1 MKTIIFTLIL
11 LTAVSF
17 QVVFAQD
24 ETDSD
29 TDTTDY
35 QIDEV
40 IISATRTEQKLIDIP
55 FSVQRVDQSQ
65 WKSTRKMG
73 VNDVLSVIPG
83 LWLQP
88 RYGNHDVRVSIRGFG
103 TRSNTGI
110 RGVRILLDGIPE
122 SEPDGQT
129 RLEALDF
136 TSISK
141 IEVIKGNMTS
151 LYTNAPGGVINFFT
165 DKYFPKPFV
174 LSDNEFGSYDL
185 RKNGLKFG
193 LTSNDERFM
202 ATYSYE
208 NYGGYRYHSQE
219 YQSRFNSIY
228 EADLNP
234 VSTISIYGYYVNG
247 LIKLPGSLTLA
258 QFDQNYLQAN
268 PRDVSRDSKRI
279 SNKGRLG
286 ITYNTKFGKNYNNF
300 VEITGY
306 GTIKDL
312 SRTAAT
318 YRIFTRY
325 GVGSNFRVINQSKIA
340 NQNNEFSVGGD
351 FYYQTGPI
359 NEFNNIGGIKGDEL
373 QSLTDETI
381 SNIGLYFTEQYYLY
395 KDYLSL
401 LITGRYDRVI
411 VSAADQ
417 LASYKDTSRVF
428 DNFTPKFAINYKFNP
443 MMSVFGSF
451 GWGFDTPAN
460 NELDNFPFSSD
471 GGYKLINPDL
481 EAQNTVSY
489 ELGYKGEIINKKSN
503 IFSSTF
509 IELSLFDTKIDNAI
523 VPFTV
528 DGNVFFRNAAT
539 VKRTGL
545 EFGVNSEVAKG
556 FNVKLAYTYSNFRYG
571 AYNARSIDAEGTIT
585 EADYSNNREP
595 SNPDNNFSAELS
607 YQYIYKK
614 DYTFFAKGTIQSV
627 GSMFV
632 DDRNLEQ
639 YKTQSYTLLG
649 SQIGVNMN
657 FKNFRV
663 MGFAG
668 LGNILNE
675 KYVAF
680 VQINSD
686 RLEYYEAGI
695 PYNFF
700 GGINLSYVFN
710 Q

>member
-1 MKTIIFTLIL
+1 MNKTILIL
-11 LTAVSF
+11 LVMICSF
-17 QVVFAQD
+17 RNTFSQD
-24 ETDSD
+24 AADS
-29 TDTTDY
+29 TQY
-35 QIDEV
+35 EIDEV
-40 IISATRTEQKLIDIP
+40 VISATRTEQKLIDIP

-65 WKSTRKMG
+65 WKATRKMG
-73 VNDVLSVIPG
+73 MNDVLNNIPG

-136 TSISK
+136 TAISK
-141 IEVIKGNMTS
+141 IEVVKGNMTS

-165 DKYFPKPFV
+165 DKYFPRPFV

-247 LIKLPGSLTLA
+247 LIKLPGSLTL
-258 QFDQNYLQAN
+258 QQYNENYLQAN
-268 PRDVSRDSKRI
+268 PRDASRDAKRI

-300 VEITGY
+300 LEVTGY

-312 SRTAAT
+312 TRTAAT

-325 GVGSNFRVINQSKIA
+325 GVGSNFRFINQSRIA
-340 NQNNEFSVGGD
+340 GRSNEFSVGGD

-359 NEFNNIGGIKGDEL
+359 NEFNNIGGIRGDEL
-373 QSLTDETI
+373 QAITDETI
-381 SNIGLYFTEQYYLY
+381 SNIGFYFTEQYYLY

-401 LITGRYDRVI
+401 LITGRYDRVN
-411 VSAADQ
+411 VAASNL
-417 LASYKDTSRVF
+417 LAGFQDTSRLF
-428 DNFTPKFAINYKFNP
+428 DEFTPKIAVNYKFNP
-443 MMSVFGSF
+443 GMSVFGSF

-471 GGYKLINPDL
+471 GGLKLINPDL
-481 EAQNTVSY
+481 QPQNTVSY
-489 ELGYKGEIINKKSN
+489 EIGYKGEIINKRSN
-503 IFSSTF
+503 VFPTTF
-509 IELSLFDTKIDNAI
+509 IELSIFDTKIDNAI

-539 VKRTGL
+539 VKRTGV
-545 EFGVNSEVAKG
+545 EFGVNSQIVSGLNLKA
-556 FNVKLAYTYSNFRYG
+556 AYTYSDFRYG
-571 AYNARSIDAEGTIT
+571 DYISRSIDATGSIVDEEYTG
-585 EADYSNNREP
+585 NKEP

-607 YQYIYKK
+607 YQYVYKK
-614 DYTFFAKGTIQSV
+614 NYNFFAKATVQSI

-632 DDRNLEQ
+632 DDKNLEI

-649 SQIGVNMN
+649 SQIGTNMT
-657 FKNFRV
+657 FKNFSL
-663 MGFAG
+663 MAYAG
-668 LGNILNE
+668 LGNITNE

-680 VQINSD
+680 VQVNSD
-686 RLEYYEAGI
+686 RLEFYEAGI

-710 Q
+710 N

>member
-1 MKTIIFTLIL
+1 MKKTIL
-11 LTAVSF
+11 LLFVMICSFRNALPQDTA
-17 QVVFAQD
+17 
-24 ETDSD
+24 DS
-29 TDTTDY
+29 TQY
-35 QIDEV
+35 EIDEV
-40 IISATRTEQKLIDIP
+40 VISATRTEQKLIDIP

-65 WKSTRKMG
+65 WKATRKMG
-73 VNDVLSVIPG
+73 MNDVLNNIPG

-136 TSISK
+136 TAISK
-141 IEVIKGNMTS
+141 IEIVKGNMTS

-165 DKYFPKPFV
+165 DKYFPRPFV

-193 LTSNDERFM
+193 LTSSDERFM

-234 VSTISIYGYYVNG
+234 VSSISLYGYYVNG
-247 LIKLPGSLTLA
+247 LIKLPGSLTLK
-258 QFDQNYLQAN
+258 QYNENYLQAN

-286 ITYNTKFGKNYNNF
+286 VTYNTKFGKNYNNF
-300 VEITGY
+300 LEVTGY

-318 YRIFTRY
+318 YRVFTRY
-325 GVGSNFRVINQSKIA
+325 GVGSNFRFINQSKIA
-340 NQNNEFSVGGD
+340 NRNNEFSVGGD

-359 NEFNNIGGIKGDEL
+359 NEFNNIGGIRGDEL
-373 QSLTDETI
+373 QALTDETI
-381 SNIGLYFTEQYYLY
+381 SNVGFYFTEQFYIY

-401 LITGRYDRVI
+401 LITGRYDRVN
-411 VSAADQ
+411 VAASNL
-417 LASYKDTSRVF
+417 LAGFQDTSRLF
-428 DNFTPKFAINYKFNP
+428 DEFTPKFAINYKFNP
-443 MMSVFGSF
+443 GMSVFGSF

-471 GGYKLINPDL
+471 GGLKLINPDL
-481 EAQNTVSY
+481 QPQNTVSY
-489 ELGYKGEIINKKSN
+489 ELGYKGEIINKKSKL
-503 IFSSTF
+503 FPTTF
-509 IELSLFDTKIDNAI
+509 IELSVFDTKIDNAI

-528 DGNVFFRNAAT
+528 DGNVFFRNAAE
-539 VKRTGL
+539 VKRTGV
-545 EFGVNSEVAKG
+545 EFGVNSQIVAGLNLKA
-556 FNVKLAYTYSNFRYG
+556 AYTYSNFRYG
-571 AYNARSIDAEGTIT
+571 DYISRSIDATGNIVDE
-585 EADYSNNREP
+585 EYSGNKEP
-595 SNPDNNFSAELS
+595 SNPDNNFSAELA

-614 DYTFFAKGTIQSV
+614 NYTFFAKATVQSI

-632 DDRNLEQ
+632 DDRNLEE

-649 SQIGVNMN
+649 SQLGTNMT
-657 FKNFRV
+657 FKNFSL
-663 MGFAG
+663 MAYAG
-668 LGNILNE
+668 LGNITNE

-680 VQINSD
+680 VQVNSD
-686 RLEYYEAGI
+686 RLEFYEAGI

-700 GGINLSYVFN
+700 GGINIFYVFN
-710 Q
+710 N

>member
-1 MKTIIFTLIL
+1 MKTLIIIL
-11 LTAVSF
+11 AVIS
-17 QVVFAQD
+17 VLSTEVLFAQ
-24 ETDSD
+24 EAI
-29 TDTTDY
+29 DTTDY
-35 QIDEV
+35 EVDEV
-40 IISATRTEQKLIDIP
+40 VISATRTEQKLIDIP
-55 FSVQRVDQSQ
+55 FSVQRVNQSQ

-73 VNDVLSVIPG
+73 MNDVLTNIPG

-136 TSISK
+136 MAICK
-141 IEVIKGNMTS
+141 IEVTKGNMTS

-165 DKYFPKPFV
+165 DKYFPRPFV

-202 ATYSYE
+202 AAYSYE
-208 NYGGYRYHSQE
+208 NYNGYRQHSQE

-234 VSTISIYGYYVNG
+234 VSTVSIYGYYVNG
-247 LIKLPGSLTLA
+247 LIKLPGSLTLE

-268 PRDVSRDSKRI
+268 PRDNSRDAKRI

-286 ITYNTKFGKNYNNF
+286 ITYNTKFGKNNNNF
-300 VEITGY
+300 IEITGY

-312 SRTAAT
+312 TRTAAT

-325 GVGSNFRVINQSKIA
+325 GVGSNFRYINQTKIGK
-340 NQNNEFSVGGD
+340 QNNEFSVGGD

-373 QSLTDETI
+373 QTLTDETI
-381 SNIGLYFTEQYYLY
+381 SNIGLYFTEQYYIY
-395 KDYLSL
+395 KDYFSL
-401 LITGRYDRVI
+401 LVTGRYDRVNI
-411 VSAADQ
+411 SASDL
-417 LASYKDTSRVF
+417 LASYKDTSRLF
-428 DNFTPKFAINYKFNP
+428 DSFTPKFALNYKFTP
-443 MMSVFGSF
+443 VMSVYGSF
-451 GWGFDTPAN
+451 GFGFDTPAN

-471 GGYKLINPDL
+471 NGYKLINPDL
-481 EAQNTVSY
+481 EPQKTFSY
-489 ELGYKGEIINKKSN
+489 ELGYKGEIINKRSDV
-503 IFSSTF
+503 FSRTF
-509 IELSLFDTKIDNAI
+509 LELTLFDTKIDNAI
-523 VPFTV
+523 IPFTV
-528 DGNVFFRNAAT
+528 DGNVFYRNAAV

-545 EFGVNSEVAKG
+545 EFGVNSDVAKG
-556 FNVKLAYTYSNFRYG
+556 LNIKAAYTYSNFRYDS
-571 AYNARSIDAEGTIT
+571 YNARSIDAEGQIT
-585 EADYSNNREP
+585 EEDYSGNKEP
-595 SNPDNNFSAELS
+595 SNPENNFSAEVS

-614 DYTFFAKGTIQSV
+614 NYTFFAKATVQSIGT
-627 GSMFV
+627 MFV
-632 DDRNLEQ
+632 DDKNLEK
-639 YKTQSYTLLG
+639 YKTESYTLLG
-649 SQIGVNMN
+649 SQLGVNMN
-657 FKNFRV
+657 FDNFRV

-668 LGNILNE
+668 LGNITNE

-680 VQINSD
+680 IQINSD
-686 RLEYYEAGI
+686 RLEFYEAGI

-710 Q
+710 K

>member
-1 MKTIIFTLIL
+1 MNKTILIL
-11 LTAVSF
+11 LVMICSF
-17 QVVFAQD
+17 RNTFSQD
-24 ETDSD
+24 AADS
-29 TDTTDY
+29 TQY
-35 QIDEV
+35 EIDEV
-40 IISATRTEQKLIDIP
+40 VISATRTEQKLIDIP

-65 WKSTRKMG
+65 WKATRKMG
-73 VNDVLSVIPG
+73 MNDVLNNIPG

-136 TSISK
+136 TAISK
-141 IEVIKGNMTS
+141 IEVVKGNMTS

-165 DKYFPKPFV
+165 DKYFPRPFV

-247 LIKLPGSLTLA
+247 LIKLPGSLTL
-258 QFDQNYLQAN
+258 QQYNENYLQAN
-268 PRDVSRDSKRI
+268 PRDASRDAKRI

-300 VEITGY
+300 LEVTGY

-312 SRTAAT
+312 TRTAAT

-325 GVGSNFRVINQSKIA
+325 GVGSNFRFINQSRIA
-340 NQNNEFSVGGD
+340 GRSNEFSVGGD

-359 NEFNNIGGIKGDEL
+359 NEFNNIGGIRGDEL
-373 QSLTDETI
+373 QAITDETI
-381 SNIGLYFTEQYYLY
+381 SNIGFYFTEQYYLY

-401 LITGRYDRVI
+401 LITGRYDRVN
-411 VSAADQ
+411 VAASNL
-417 LASYKDTSRVF
+417 LAGFQDTSRLF
-428 DNFTPKFAINYKFNP
+428 DEFTPKFAINYKFNP
-443 MMSVFGSF
+443 GMSVFGSF

-471 GGYKLINPDL
+471 GGLKLINPDL
-481 EAQNTVSY
+481 QPQNTVSY
-489 ELGYKGEIINKKSN
+489 EIGYKGEIINKRSN
-503 IFSSTF
+503 VFPTTF
-509 IELSLFDTKIDNAI
+509 IELSIFDTKIDNAI

-539 VKRTGL
+539 VKRTGV
-545 EFGVNSEVAKG
+545 EFGVNSQIVSGLNLKA
-556 FNVKLAYTYSNFRYG
+556 AYTYSDFRYG
-571 AYNARSIDAEGTIT
+571 DYISRSIDATGSIVDEEYTG
-585 EADYSNNREP
+585 NKEP

-607 YQYIYKK
+607 YQYVYKK
-614 DYTFFAKGTIQSV
+614 NYNFFAKATVQSI

-632 DDRNLEQ
+632 DDKNLEI

-649 SQIGVNMN
+649 SQIGTNMT
-657 FKNFRV
+657 FKNFSL
-663 MGFAG
+663 MAYAG
-668 LGNILNE
+668 LGNITNE

-680 VQINSD
+680 VQVNSD
-686 RLEYYEAGI
+686 RLEFYEAGI

-710 Q
+710 N

>member
-1 MKTIIFTLIL
+1 MKKLIL
-11 LTAVSF
+11 TLFILIILTFQNAVS
-17 QVVFAQD
+17 QD
-24 ETDSD
+24 AADS
-29 TDTTDY
+29 TQY
-35 QIDEV
+35 EIDEV
-40 IISATRTEQKLIDIP
+40 VISATRTEQKLIDIP

-73 VNDVLSVIPG
+73 MNDVLSNIPG

-141 IEVIKGNMTS
+141 IEVVKGNMTS

-165 DKYFPKPFV
+165 DKYFPRPFV

-208 NYGGYRYHSQE
+208 NYNGYRYHSQE

-234 VSTISIYGYYVNG
+234 VSTISLYGYYVNG

-258 QFDQNYLQAN
+258 QFNENYLQAN
-268 PRDVSRDSKRI
+268 PRDASRDSKRI

-300 VEITGY
+300 IEITGY

-325 GVGSNFRVINQSKIA
+325 GVGSNFRYINQTKIGG
-340 NQNNEFSVGGD
+340 QDNEFSVGGD

-359 NEFNNIGGIKGDEL
+359 NEFNNIGGIRGDEL
-373 QSLTDETI
+373 QAITDETI
-381 SNIGLYFTEQYYLY
+381 SNVGFYFTEQYYLY

-401 LITGRYDRVI
+401 LITGRYDRVN
-411 VSAADQ
+411 VAASNL
-417 LASYKDTSRVF
+417 LAGFQDTSRLF
-428 DNFTPKFAINYKFNP
+428 DEFTPKFAINYKFNKS
-443 MMSVFGSF
+443 MSVFGSF

-460 NELDNFPFSSD
+460 NELDNYPFSSD
-471 GGYKLINPDL
+471 GGLKLINPDL
-481 EAQNTVSY
+481 QPQNTVSY
-489 ELGYKGEIINKKSN
+489 ELGYKGEIVNKRSN
-503 IFSSTF
+503 IFPTTF
-509 IELSLFDTKIDNAI
+509 IELSIFDTKIDNAI

-539 VKRTGL
+539 VKRTGV
-545 EFGVNSEVAKG
+545 EFGINSQIATGLNLKA
-556 FNVKLAYTYSNFRYG
+556 AYTYSNFRYG
-571 AYNARSIDAEGTIT
+571 DYISRSIDATGNIVDE
-585 EADYSNNREP
+585 EYSGNKEP
-595 SNPDNNFSAELS
+595 SNPDNNFSAELA
-607 YQYIYKK
+607 YQYVYRKN
-614 DYTFFAKGTIQSV
+614 YTFFAKATVQSI

-632 DDRNLEQ
+632 DDKNLEE

-649 SQIGVNMN
+649 SQIGTNMTI
-657 FKNFRV
+657 KNFSLTA
-663 MGFAG
+663 FAG
-668 LGNILNE
+668 LGNITNE

-680 VQINSD
+680 VQVNSD
-686 RLEYYEAGI
+686 RLEFYEAGI

-710 Q
+710 N

>member
-1 MKTIIFTLIL
+1 MKKKIL
-11 LTAVSF
+11 LVIVMILSFRYAISQDTA
-17 QVVFAQD
+17 
-24 ETDSD
+24 DS
-29 TDTTDY
+29 TQY
-35 QIDEV
+35 EIDEV
-40 IISATRTEQKLIDIP
+40 VISATRTEQKLIDIP

-65 WKSTRKMG
+65 WKASRKMG
-73 VNDVLSVIPG
+73 MNDVLNNIPG

-110 RGVRILLDGIPE
+110 RGVRILLDGLPE

-136 TSISK
+136 TAISK
-141 IEVIKGNMTS
+141 IEVVKGNMTS

-165 DKYFPKPFV
+165 DKYFPRPFV

-234 VSTISIYGYYVNG
+234 VSTISLYGYYVNG
-247 LIKLPGSLTLA
+247 LIKLPESLTLK
-258 QFDQNYLQAN
+258 QYNENYLQAN

-286 ITYNTKFGKNYNNF
+286 ITYNTKFGDNYNNF
-300 VEITGY
+300 IEVTGY

-318 YRIFTRY
+318 YRVFTRY
-325 GVGSNFRVINQSKIA
+325 GVGSNFRFINQSKIA
-340 NQNNEFSVGGD
+340 NRSNEFSIGGD

-359 NEFNNIGGIKGDEL
+359 NEFNNIGGIRGDEL
-373 QSLTDETI
+373 QALTDETI
-381 SNIGLYFTEQYYLY
+381 SNIGFYFTEQFYLY

-401 LITGRYDRVI
+401 LITGRYDRVN
-411 VSAADQ
+411 VAASNL
-417 LASYKDTSRVF
+417 LAGFQDTSRLF
-428 DNFTPKFAINYKFNP
+428 DEFTPKFAVNYKFNP
-443 MMSVFGSF
+443 GMSVFGSF

-471 GGYKLINPDL
+471 GGLKLINPDL
-481 EAQNTVSY
+481 QPQNTVSY
-489 ELGYKGEIINKKSN
+489 ELGYKGEIINKRSRL
-503 IFSSTF
+503 FPTTF
-509 IELSLFDTKIDNAI
+509 IELSVFDTKIDNAI

-528 DGNVFFRNAAT
+528 DGNVFFRNAAE
-539 VKRTGL
+539 VKRTGV
-545 EFGVNSEVAKG
+545 EFGVNSQIVTGLNLKAS
-556 FNVKLAYTYSNFRYG
+556 YTYSNFRYG
-571 AYNARSIDAEGTIT
+571 NYISRSIDATGNIVDE
-585 EADYSNNREP
+585 EYSGNKEP
-595 SNPDNNFSAELS
+595 SNPDNNFSAELA
-607 YQYIYKK
+607 YQYVYKK
-614 DYTFFAKGTIQSV
+614 NYTFFAKATVQSI

-632 DDRNLEQ
+632 DDKNLEE

-649 SQIGVNMN
+649 SQLGTNITFNN
-657 FKNFRV
+657 FSL
-663 MGFAG
+663 MAYAG
-668 LGNILNE
+668 LGNITNE

-680 VQINSD
+680 VQVNSD
-686 RLEYYEAGI
+686 RLEFYEAGI

-710 Q
+710 N

>member
-1 MKTIIFTLIL
+1 MKKKIL
-11 LTAVSF
+11 LVIVMILSFRYAISQDTA
-17 QVVFAQD
+17 
-24 ETDSD
+24 DS
-29 TDTTDY
+29 TQY
-35 QIDEV
+35 EIDEV
-40 IISATRTEQKLIDIP
+40 VISATRTEQKLIDIP

-65 WKSTRKMG
+65 WKASRKMG
-73 VNDVLSVIPG
+73 MNDVLNNIPG

-110 RGVRILLDGIPE
+110 RGVRILLDGLPE

-136 TSISK
+136 TAISK
-141 IEVIKGNMTS
+141 IEVVKGNMTS

-165 DKYFPKPFV
+165 DKYFPRPFV

-234 VSTISIYGYYVNG
+234 VSTISLYGYYVNG
-247 LIKLPGSLTLA
+247 LIKLPESLTLK
-258 QFDQNYLQAN
+258 QYNENYLQAN

-286 ITYNTKFGKNYNNF
+286 ITYNTKFGDNYNNF
-300 VEITGY
+300 IEVTGY

-318 YRIFTRY
+318 YRVFTRY
-325 GVGSNFRVINQSKIA
+325 GVGSNFRFINQSKIA
-340 NQNNEFSVGGD
+340 NRSNEFSIGGD

-359 NEFNNIGGIKGDEL
+359 NEFNNIGGIRGDEL
-373 QSLTDETI
+373 QALTDETI
-381 SNIGLYFTEQYYLY
+381 SNIGFYFTEQFYLY

-401 LITGRYDRVI
+401 LITGRYDRVN
-411 VSAADQ
+411 VAASNL
-417 LASYKDTSRVF
+417 LAGFQDTSRLF
-428 DNFTPKFAINYKFNP
+428 DEFTPKFAVNYKFNP
-443 MMSVFGSF
+443 GMSVFGSF

-471 GGYKLINPDL
+471 GGLKLINPDL
-481 EAQNTVSY
+481 QPQNTVSY
-489 ELGYKGEIINKKSN
+489 ELGYKGEIINKRSRL
-503 IFSSTF
+503 FPTTF
-509 IELSLFDTKIDNAI
+509 IELSVFDTKIDNAI

-528 DGNVFFRNAAT
+528 DGNVFFRNAAE
-539 VKRTGL
+539 VKRTGV
-545 EFGVNSEVAKG
+545 EFGVNSQIVTGLNLKAS
-556 FNVKLAYTYSNFRYG
+556 YTYSNFRYG
-571 AYNARSIDAEGTIT
+571 NYISRSIDATGNIVDE
-585 EADYSNNREP
+585 EYSGNKEP
-595 SNPDNNFSAELS
+595 SNPDNNFSAELA
-607 YQYIYKK
+607 YQYVYKK
-614 DYTFFAKGTIQSV
+614 NYTFFAKATVQSI

-632 DDRNLEQ
+632 DDKNLEE

-649 SQIGVNMN
+649 SQLGTNIT
-657 FKNFRV
+657 FKNFSL
-663 MGFAG
+663 MAYAG
-668 LGNILNE
+668 LGNITNE

-680 VQINSD
+680 VQVNSD
-686 RLEYYEAGI
+686 RLEFYEAGI

-710 Q
+710 N

>member
-1 MKTIIFTLIL
+1 MKKTIL
-11 LTAVSF
+11 LMFVMICSFRNALPQDTA
-17 QVVFAQD
+17 
-24 ETDSD
+24 DS
-29 TDTTDY
+29 TQY
-35 QIDEV
+35 EIDEV
-40 IISATRTEQKLIDIP
+40 VISATRTEQKLIDIP

-65 WKSTRKMG
+65 WKATRKMG
-73 VNDVLSVIPG
+73 MNDVLNNIPG

-136 TSISK
+136 TAISK
-141 IEVIKGNMTS
+141 IEVVKGNMTS

-165 DKYFPKPFV
+165 DKYFPRPFV

-193 LTSNDERFM
+193 LTSSDERFM

-234 VSTISIYGYYVNG
+234 VSTISLYGYYVNG
-247 LIKLPGSLTLA
+247 LIKLPGSLTLK
-258 QFDQNYLQAN
+258 QYNENYLQAN

-286 ITYNTKFGKNYNNF
+286 VTYNTKFGKNYNNF
-300 VEITGY
+300 LEVTGY

-318 YRIFTRY
+318 YRVFTRY
-325 GVGSNFRVINQSKIA
+325 GVGSNFRFINQSKIA
-340 NQNNEFSVGGD
+340 NRNNEFSVGGD

-359 NEFNNIGGIKGDEL
+359 NEFNNIGGIRGDEL
-373 QSLTDETI
+373 QALTDETI
-381 SNIGLYFTEQYYLY
+381 SNVGFYFTEQFYIY

-401 LITGRYDRVI
+401 LITGRYDRVN
-411 VSAADQ
+411 VAASNL
-417 LASYKDTSRVF
+417 LAGFQDTSRLF
-428 DNFTPKFAINYKFNP
+428 DEFTPKFAINYKFDP
-443 MMSVFGSF
+443 SMSVFGSF

-471 GGYKLINPDL
+471 GGLKLINPDL
-481 EAQNTVSY
+481 QPQNTVSY
-489 ELGYKGEIINKKSN
+489 ELGYKGEIINKKSKL
-503 IFSSTF
+503 FPTTF
-509 IELSLFDTKIDNAI
+509 IELSVFDTKIDNAI

-528 DGNVFFRNAAT
+528 DGNVFFRNAAE
-539 VKRTGL
+539 VKRTGV
-545 EFGVNSEVAKG
+545 EFGVNSQIVTGLNLKA
-556 FNVKLAYTYSNFRYG
+556 AYTYSNFRYG
-571 AYNARSIDAEGTIT
+571 DYISRSIDATGNIVDE
-585 EADYSNNREP
+585 EYSGNKEP
-595 SNPDNNFSAELS
+595 SNPDNNFSAELA
-607 YQYIYKK
+607 YQYVYKK
-614 DYTFFAKGTIQSV
+614 NYTFFAKATVQSI

-632 DDRNLEQ
+632 DDRNLEE

-649 SQIGVNMN
+649 SQLGTNMT
-657 FKNFRV
+657 FKNFSL
-663 MGFAG
+663 MAYAG
-668 LGNILNE
+668 LGNITNE

-680 VQINSD
+680 VQVNSD
-686 RLEYYEAGI
+686 RLEFYEAGI

-700 GGINLSYVFN
+700 GGINISYVFN
-710 Q
+710 N

>member
-1 MKTIIFTLIL
+1 MKKIFLIL
-11 LTAVSF
+11 IVMVLSF
-17 QVVFAQD
+17 GGAFSQD
-24 ETDSD
+24 AADS
-29 TDTTDY
+29 TQY
-35 QIDEV
+35 EIDEV
-40 IISATRTEQKLIDIP
+40 VITATRTEQKLIDIP
-55 FSVQRVDQSQ
+55 YSVQRVDQSQ
-65 WKSTRKMG
+65 WKATRQMG
-73 VNDVLSVIPG
+73 MNDVLSVIPG

-136 TSISK
+136 TAISK
-141 IEVIKGNMTS
+141 IEVVKGNMTS

-208 NYGGYRYHSQE
+208 NYNGYRYHSQE
-219 YQSRFNSIY
+219 FQSRFNSIY

-247 LIKLPGSLTLA
+247 LIKLPGSLTLK
-258 QFDQNYLQAN
+258 QYEENYLQAN

-286 ITYNTKFGKNYNNF
+286 ITYNTKFGNNNNNF
-300 VEITGY
+300 LEITGY

-318 YRIFTRY
+318 YRVFTRY
-325 GVGSNFRVINQSKIA
+325 GVGSNFRFINQSVLA
-340 NQNNEFSVGGD
+340 GRNNEFSVGGD

-359 NEFNNIGGIKGDEL
+359 NEFNNIGGIRGDEL
-373 QSLTDETI
+373 QALTDETI
-381 SNIGLYFTEQYYLY
+381 SNIGFYFTEQYYLY

-401 LITGRYDRVI
+401 LITGRYDRVN
-411 VSAADQ
+411 VAASNL
-417 LASYKDTSRVF
+417 LAGFQDTSRLF
-428 DNFTPKFAINYKFNP
+428 DEFTPKFAINYKFNP
-443 MMSVFGSF
+443 SMSVFGSF

-471 GGYKLINPDL
+471 GGLKLINPDL
-481 EAQNTVSY
+481 QPQNTVSY
-489 ELGYKGEIINKKSN
+489 ELGYKGEIINKRSS
-503 IFSSTF
+503 IFPTTF
-509 IELSLFDTKIDNAI
+509 IELSVFDTKIDNAI

-539 VKRTGL
+539 VKRTGV
-545 EFGVNSEVAKG
+545 EFGINSQITNGLNLKA
-556 FNVKLAYTYSNFRYG
+556 AYTYSNFRYG
-571 AYNARSIDAEGTIT
+571 NYESRSIDATGNIVDE
-585 EADYSNNREP
+585 DYSGNKEP

-607 YQYIYKK
+607 YQYVYKK
-614 DYTFFAKGTIQSV
+614 NYNFFAKATVQSV

-632 DDRNLEQ
+632 DDKNLEK
-639 YKTQSYTLLG
+639 YRTQSYTLLG
-649 SQIGVNMN
+649 SQIGANMT
-657 FKNFRV
+657 FKNFTV
-663 MGFAG
+663 MGYAG
-668 LGNILNE
+668 LGNITNE

-680 VQINSD
+680 IQINSD
-686 RLEYYEAGI
+686 RLEFYEAGI

-700 GGINLSYVFN
+700 GGINLSYVFSN
-710 Q
+710 

>member
-1 MKTIIFTLIL
+1 MLIVL
-11 LTAVSF
+11 CSF
-17 QVVFAQD
+17 LNSFAQD
-24 ETDSD
+24 DAA
-29 TDTTDY
+29 DTTKY
-35 QIDEV
+35 EIDEV
-40 IISATRTEQKLIDIP
+40 VISATRTEQKVIDIP

-73 VNDVLSVIPG
+73 MNDVLSVIPG

-141 IEVIKGNMTS
+141 IEVVKGNMTS

-165 DKYFPKPFV
+165 DKYFPRPFV

-247 LIKLPGSLTLA
+247 LIKLPGSLTLK
-258 QFDQNYLQAN
+258 QYDDNYLQAN

-286 ITYNTKFGKNYNNF
+286 ITYNTKFGKGNNNF
-300 VEITGY
+300 VEVTGY

-318 YRIFTRY
+318 YRVFTRY
-325 GVGSNFRVINQSKIA
+325 GVGSNFRFINQSKIA
-340 NQNNEFSVGGD
+340 DRNNEFSVGGD

-359 NEFNNIGGIKGDEL
+359 NEFNNIGGIRGDEL
-373 QSLTDETI
+373 QALTDETI
-381 SNIGLYFTEQYYLY
+381 SNVGFYFTEQFYLY

-401 LITGRYDRVI
+401 LLTGRYDRVN
-411 VSAADQ
+411 VSAANL
-417 LASYKDTSRVF
+417 LAGYQDTSRLF
-428 DNFTPKFAINYKFNP
+428 DEFTPKFAINYKFNP
-443 MMSVFGSF
+443 LMSVYGSF

-481 EAQNTVSY
+481 QPQNTTSY
-489 ELGYKGEIINKKSN
+489 ELGYKGEIVNNKSN
-503 IFSSTF
+503 VFTNTF

-545 EFGVNSEVAKG
+545 EFGVNSTVATG
-556 FNVKLAYTYSNFRYG
+556 LTVKAAYTYSNFRYG
-571 AYNARSIDAEGTIT
+571 DYEARSIDAEGNIND
-585 EADYSNNREP
+585 ADYSGNKEP
-595 SNPDNNFSAELS
+595 SNPENNFSAEIA
-607 YQYIYKK
+607 YQYVYKK
-614 DYTFFAKGTIQSV
+614 NYTFFAKGTVLSV

-632 DDRNLEQ
+632 DDQNIEQ
-639 YKTQSYTLLG
+639 FKTQSYTTLG
-649 SQIGVNMN
+649 SQIGTNISFNN
-657 FKNFRV
+657 FSV
-663 MGFAG
+663 MAFAG
-668 LGNILNE
+668 LGNITNE

-680 VQINSD
+680 IQVNSD
-686 RLEYYEAGI
+686 RLEFYEAGI

-700 GGINLSYVFN
+700 GGINLNYVFN
-710 Q
+710 N